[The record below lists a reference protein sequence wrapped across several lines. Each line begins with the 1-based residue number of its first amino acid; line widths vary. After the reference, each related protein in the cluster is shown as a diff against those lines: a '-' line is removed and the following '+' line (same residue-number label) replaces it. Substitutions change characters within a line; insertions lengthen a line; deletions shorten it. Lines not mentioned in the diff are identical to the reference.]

1 MMEAAETEL
10 MDIHWRQKIRHVTP
24 DSTQHKCNNFNT
36 TEEKLSRLR
45 RVPDDRPTSPRRP
58 TDESPTTDR
67 RVPDDPPTSPR
78 DWNMSTVLDETAA
91 DVPVRDITV
100 HLSRLAAAAQDS
112 LVYKNARARQDIGRV
127 SREELE
133 DRFLRLH
140 EETLLLKQ
148 HVNNQDDKIRKLG
161 TKLMRLVKDRG
172 RMEQLAAGSTR
183 PVSRVRDLEMEE
195 MLEELQE
202 KVRALQAENEGL
214 KRRLLLAKQQL
225 VNSKAR
231 RPPPYRYVHSRVNSG
246 LRKLRDDSPPPPL
259 RPKSESQ
266 MLRGTRSPE
275 ESARPPAL
283 GQLPRYGH
291 SLLEEARAEIRNLE
305 NVIESQQSH
314 MEEAEAASEQLR
326 EVLRRKEAEHEE
338 RLLQVR
344 QQQTTRLRSHV
355 SDSVAMIKQQK
366 QLADRSNSVAEL
378 QGRFLQLQESQR
390 TLTVSHDAAM
400 LKVDELSAQLKV
412 ERLKS
417 LDVEKRL
424 QRSNIS
430 HIQMEQLQQQISEL
444 QQEKDLL
451 MENNQQLV
459 NRAFDLSQ
467 QQKYQIQEQQLKLQI
482 SQLETALKAD
492 LVDKNQILDRIK
504 AERDVTEKLTEE
516 NKKLQIQFLEQ
527 KQQTEELADRLK
539 FYSRENE
546 VEAAELTE
554 ALLLVKTRRSQR
566 SGDLVFLNALED
578 PDAVSVRELRAAHA
592 ETIQELEKTRNI
604 LSTESKISRNY
615 KVELEAVVLKMNSDK
630 VEYEQ
635 KLERQAQLLDTRT
648 AKIRKLEAQLRDVA
662 YGTKTFVFRPDVEDE
677 EESDDFDET
686 RHLERGENLLELQIV
701 SASLCPSA
709 LEVLGDGEPSTFCT
723 YSFYLFELHSTPVV
737 TGHSPRYGFT
747 SKYVVS
753 VDERLLDHLRRHNV
767 TVELH
772 QSRGLDWTTLATA
785 QLPLQQ
791 LLERDGKIHG
801 TVPLVGPSADG
812 TPPGGSSPVGSL
824 DYWLRLRIPMTQ
836 TLRLYNERVTAVSYL
851 SSALRDEAQP
861 QQPISSQN
869 QLSVTVHRCG
879 DLPSRS
885 SRRPSPYVV
894 YRFFDSSDHATAT
907 VHDSCEPQFHDLRSY
922 SVPTDSGLDRYLR
935 TEALHFYVFDY
946 KEEQMDTYLGKARVP
961 LLPLA
966 QDEAIAGL
974 FELIDPSGL
983 PVGHIHLSLTWT
995 TTYRPPSD
1003 ATARDMVPEEAEQEQ
1018 SVDEETGDKVT
1029 KDKDL
1034 EEILQE
1040 EDKHVS
1046 DSKVMTDILKVIGEV
1061 SLHQARLP
1069 KLRQKSQV
1077 TDGPSARKVTFH
1089 DPSAADE
1096 QRLQVVSAT
1105 REEEEDNEDE
1115 SHFSEGQLLPAAP
1128 RSDSDGSEVSEE
1140 IINDVDPSEEE
1151 ESDSDD
1157 CIVNGQASGRRP
1169 SERVQVEVVSL
1180 SLRAESR
1187 VARDDSV
1194 MRLYVEFSFLD
1205 LPTEETPLSLPKPP
1219 PGRSVSFNYSKGT
1232 SLDLNRNQ
1240 DQDLDLRRLMI
1251 RFTVSLLTFAHHFF
1265 IIIIISC
1272 SECEQTETH

>member
-1 MMEAAETEL
+1 
-10 MDIHWRQKIRHVTP
+10 
-24 DSTQHKCNNFNT
+24 
-36 TEEKLSRLR
+36 
-45 RVPDDRPTSPRRP
+45 
-58 TDESPTTDR
+58 
-67 RVPDDPPTSPR
+67 
-78 DWNMSTVLDETAA
+78 WNMSTVLDETAA

-100 HLSRLAAAAQDS
+100 HLNVFLPTDS

-259 RPKSESQ
+259 RPK
-266 MLRGTRSPE
+266 RTRSPE

-430 HIQMEQLQQQISEL
+430 HIQMEQISEL

-451 MENNQQLV
+451 MENNQQLTGPD
-459 NRAFDLSQ
+459 RW
-467 QQKYQIQEQQLKLQI
+467 LQI

-615 KVELEAVVLKMNSDK
+615 KVELEAVVRKMNSDK

-851 SSALRDEAQP
+851 SSALRDEAQVP
-861 QQPISSQN
+861 SGSHRFTFCSPISSQN
-869 QLSVTVHRCG
+869 QLSVAVHRCG

-1046 DSKVMTDILKVIGEV
+1046 DSK
-1061 SLHQARLP
+1061 
-1069 KLRQKSQV
+1069 
-1077 TDGPSARKVTFH
+1077 
-1089 DPSAADE
+1089 
-1096 QRLQVVSAT
+1096 
-1105 REEEEDNEDE
+1105 EEEDNEDE

-1140 IINDVDPSEEE
+1140 IIN
-1151 ESDSDD
+1151 
-1157 CIVNGQASGRRP
+1157 
-1169 SERVQVEVVSL
+1169 VQVEVVSL

-1219 PGRSVSFNYSKGT
+1219 PGRSVSFNYSKVIPVDAEENGERRQ
-1232 SLDLNRNQ
+1232 L
-1240 DQDLDLRRLMI
+1240 LRQVLQGRIPELERI
-1251 RFTVSLLTFAHHFF
+1251 RFTVVSEPPEEEEQER
-1265 IIIIISC
+1265 
-1272 SECEQTETH
+1272 ECEDVGVAYLRINHILETRQDLTDTTLNVVDVRDNSEVLGSLTVSVEGLEALQAVMEDQDHKHTPVSFLLPSA

>member
-1 MMEAAETEL
+1 
-10 MDIHWRQKIRHVTP
+10 
-24 DSTQHKCNNFNT
+24 
-36 TEEKLSRLR
+36 
-45 RVPDDRPTSPRRP
+45 
-58 TDESPTTDR
+58 
-67 RVPDDPPTSPR
+67 
-78 DWNMSTVLDETAA
+78 MSTVLDETAA

-100 HLSRLAAAAQDS
+100 HLNVFLPTDS

-259 RPKSESQ
+259 RPK
-266 MLRGTRSPE
+266 RTRSPE

-344 QQQTTRLRSHV
+344 QQQTTRL

-424 QRSNIS
+424 QHSVS
-430 HIQMEQLQQQISEL
+430 SVVQLQQQISEL

-459 NRAFDLSQ
+459 NRS
-467 QQKYQIQEQQLKLQI
+467 IRSRSSSWLQI

-615 KVELEAVVLKMNSDK
+615 KVELEAVVRKMNSDK

-869 QLSVTVHRCG
+869 QLSVAVHRCG

-1046 DSKVMTDILKVIGEV
+1046 DSKYSQ
-1061 SLHQARLP
+1061 SLMSVLF
-1069 KLRQKSQV
+1069 LSL
-1077 TDGPSARKVTFH
+1077 
-1089 DPSAADE
+1089 

-1140 IINDVDPSEEE
+1140 IIN
-1151 ESDSDD
+1151 
-1157 CIVNGQASGRRP
+1157 
-1169 SERVQVEVVSL
+1169 VQVEVVSL

-1219 PGRSVSFNYSKGT
+1219 PGRSVSFNYSKVIPVDAEENGERRQ
-1232 SLDLNRNQ
+1232 L
-1240 DQDLDLRRLMI
+1240 LRQVLQGRIPELERI
-1251 RFTVSLLTFAHHFF
+1251 RFTVVSEPPEEEEQER
-1265 IIIIISC
+1265 
-1272 SECEQTETH
+1272 ECEDVGVAYLRINHILETRQDLTDTTLNVVDVRDNSEVLGSLTVSVEGLEALQAVMEDQDHKRHRPVTKDRQG